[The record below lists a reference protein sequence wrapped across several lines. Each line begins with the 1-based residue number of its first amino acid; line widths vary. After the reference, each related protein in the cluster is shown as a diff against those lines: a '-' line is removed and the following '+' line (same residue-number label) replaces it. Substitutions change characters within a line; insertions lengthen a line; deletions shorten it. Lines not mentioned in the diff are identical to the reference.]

1 MFALARATLAGPSS
15 NRASSRERAK
25 DALRASIAY
34 GSSPDVIE
42 RRVRALELERDG
54 CVGDASSSSSVV
66 SRSRGT
72 WRVTHTTAPPP
83 SNGRLG
89 PLVGESF
96 QVIESEGA
104 RYRNVLSVPPNSW
117 LAVTLRARY
126 EVLDAE
132 DASEDE
138 VGRTW
143 KVFFEDVGVRVFDRF
158 EPVRKTFE
166 SEKTTRI
173 WRTTYVDEGVRV
185 VRAARTM
192 EALDSERARG
202 RNAKAGDEDDCL
214 FVMTREVPW
223 WELPAWRVYFF
234 QCRNLCIRTN
244 VSFSPLTPTSRATRT
259 MSTRASPSPRRRC
272 ARARARGV
280 PIPRATARF

>member
-1 MFALARATLAGPSS
+1 M
-15 NRASSRERAK
+15 
-25 DALRASIAY
+25 
-34 GSSPDVIE
+34 
-42 RRVRALELERDG
+42 
-54 CVGDASSSSSVV
+54 
-66 SRSRGT
+66 
-72 WRVTHTTAPPP
+72 
-83 SNGRLG
+83 
-89 PLVGESF
+89 
-96 QVIESEGA
+96 IESEGA

-143 KVFFEDVGVRVFDRF
+143 KVCFEDVGVRVFDRF

-173 WRTTYVDEGVRV
+173 WRTTYVDEDVRV

-223 WELPAWRVYFF
+223 WELPA
-234 QCRNLCIRTN
+234 
-244 VSFSPLTPTSRATRT
+244 
-259 MSTRASPSPRRRC
+259 
-272 ARARARGV
+272 
-280 PIPRATARF
+280 

>member
-173 WRTTYVDEGVRV
+173 WRTTYVDEDVRV

-214 FVMTREVPW
+214 FVMTKEVPW
-223 WELPAWRVYFF
+223 WELPA
-234 QCRNLCIRTN
+234 
-244 VSFSPLTPTSRATRT
+244 
-259 MSTRASPSPRRRC
+259 
-272 ARARARGV
+272 
-280 PIPRATARF
+280 

>member
-1 MFALARATLAGPSS
+1 MFARASASVPLAGASS

-54 CVGDASSSSSVV
+54 CFGDASSSSSVV
-66 SRSRGT
+66 ARSRGT
-72 WRVTHTTAPPP
+72 WRVAHTTAPPP

-96 QVIESEGA
+96 QVIDAKGA
-104 RYRNVLSVPPNSW
+104 RYKNVLSIPPNSW
-117 LAVTLRARY
+117 LTVTLRARY
-126 EVLDAE
+126 ELLDAKDE
-132 DASEDE
+132 DEDE

-173 WRTTYVDEGVRV
+173 WRTTYVDQDMRI

-192 EALDSERARG
+192 EALEEERARG
-202 RNAKAGDEDDCL
+202 RNARAGDEDDCV

-223 WELPAWRVYFF
+223 WELPA
-234 QCRNLCIRTN
+234 
-244 VSFSPLTPTSRATRT
+244 
-259 MSTRASPSPRRRC
+259 
-272 ARARARGV
+272 
-280 PIPRATARF
+280 

>member
-1 MFALARATLAGPSS
+1 MATPERSRDASVAETATRDAMTTTTRAPFDPSEL
-15 NRASSRERAK
+15 SREARDK
-25 DALRASIAY
+25 MALL
-34 GSSPDVIE
+34 E
-42 RRVRALELERDG
+42 RRMTSVERSSGTRARGRGATRFAVEDG
-54 CVGDASSSSSVV
+54 DRSDSRGPRVEDSEASSSSSVV
-66 SRSRGT
+66 ARSRGT

-143 KVFFEDVGVRVFDRF
+143 KVCFEDVGVRVFDRF

-173 WRTTYVDEGVRV
+173 WRTTYVDEDVRV

-223 WELPAWRVYFF
+223 WELPA
-234 QCRNLCIRTN
+234 
-244 VSFSPLTPTSRATRT
+244 
-259 MSTRASPSPRRRC
+259 
-272 ARARARGV
+272 
-280 PIPRATARF
+280 